1 MDLVKLDKFKVTWWA
16 RNTLN
21 SRMFPTVEEATRFSS
36 SLDDT
41 FLIMESVHVGD
52 GSYQWKVLPFG
63 AHRALSLG
71 RTLYDNRVL
80 ILLTLLAVG
89 LYAAAERDPH
99 IRKLL

>member
-36 SLDDT
+36 GLDDT

-89 LYAAAERDPH
+89 LYVAAERDPH